1 MDKNE
6 LNDEVEID
14 LSQLLKLLKKNIRL
28 IIILALVGIII
39 AASATTFLK
48 SKKYQS
54 KGSVLL
60 KADVFNGS

>member
-28 IIILALVGIII
+28 IIILALV
-39 AASATTFLK
+39 
-48 SKKYQS
+48 
-54 KGSVLL
+54 
-60 KADVFNGS
+60 

>member
-39 AASATTFLK
+39 AKASATTFLIK
-48 SKKYQS
+48 
-54 KGSVLL
+54 
-60 KADVFNGS
+60 

>member
-39 AASATTFLK
+39 AASATTFLI
-48 SKKYQS
+48 SKKAPVTRKCIIKS
-54 KGSVLL
+54 
-60 KADVFNGS
+60 

>member
-28 IIILALVGIII
+28 IIILSLIHI
-39 AASATTFLK
+39 
-48 SKKYQS
+48 
-54 KGSVLL
+54 
-60 KADVFNGS
+60 

>member
-39 AASATTFLK
+39 AASATTFLI
-48 SKKYQS
+48 SKK
-54 KGSVLL
+54 
-60 KADVFNGS
+60 

>member
-39 AASATTFLK
+39 AASATTFSNK
-48 SKKYQS
+48 
-54 KGSVLL
+54 
-60 KADVFNGS
+60 

>member
-39 AASATTFLK
+39 AASATTFLI
-48 SKKYQS
+48 SKKYQ
-54 KGSVLL
+54 
-60 KADVFNGS
+60 

>member
-39 AASATTFLK
+39 AASAPTFLI

-54 KGSVLL
+54 QGSVL
-60 KADVFNGS
+60 